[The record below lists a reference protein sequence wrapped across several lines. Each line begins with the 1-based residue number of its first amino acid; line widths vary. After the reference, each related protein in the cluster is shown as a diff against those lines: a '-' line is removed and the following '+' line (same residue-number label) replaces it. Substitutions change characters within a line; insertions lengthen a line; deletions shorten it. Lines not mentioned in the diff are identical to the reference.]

1 MLLAPNKEHKK
12 VFPNVL
18 AVGFQNG
25 KNLKDYLVRAHYPF
39 LIRAKDVNHVEK
51 NLFGLC
57 LYKHCYNLYNKSLSG
72 NLKFRVVPSKKV
84 LYLLKCKV
92 CWEVSYVWKVKT
104 KFCHR
109 FNNYKS
115 RHRAFRKGNQSQ
127 FRTVNIDIFITYR
140 NSGRKIVQPI
150 RIVSGTPARL
160 RKQIEFSQF
169 R

>member
-1 MLLAPNKEHKK
+1 MCLLQ
-12 VFPNVL
+12 
-18 AVGFQNG
+18 GFRMARTLRITQSEQ
-25 KNLKDYLVRAHYPF
+25 HYPF
-39 LIRAKDVNHVEK
+39 LITAKDVNHVEK

-127 FRTVNIDIFITYR
+127 FRTVNIDILITYR
-140 NSGRKIVQPI
+140 NSGRKIMQPV